1 MAVPVMIIDGDVI
14 ATHSYWTDDGA
25 RIMTDA
31 TVQTADGRQ
40 VVVTQFGGVVD
51 GIGMRIM
58 SGPDVMEP
66 GMHVAVAAHKDLDL
80 SQAEHVVLDTMKVSA
95 YPPDYVRTTGPNKE
109 KLYWESGCAIV
120 TVDSAGTAA
129 IAGDGEFPIID
140 ASINEWNTRTAS
152 CSSFKL
158 MNAGRK
164 SLEVGNDG
172 VNLIKFRDTVWG
184 LPAAGNAPAVT
195 HSPQAAAITT
205 ATYISDPK
213 SARDGAIVDA
223 DIELNGVNFTIAA
236 SPSDPPVK
244 GCLAVLENTLTHELG
259 HLHGLE
265 HTCYL
270 GATDPGWV
278 DNHGDPVPSCSPL
291 PPATLPASIVDATM
305 YPTQDCGETK
315 KATLSPDDI
324 QAMCDIYPA
333 SAGSKAC
340 TAPPKSTGG
349 GCCSAS
355 SGEGTGVSMLLAGVT
370 LLGMRRRRKVS
381 RAA

>member
-1 MAVPVMIIDGDVI
+1 MAVPVMIIDGDVV

-31 TVQTADGRQ
+31 TVQTSDGQQ
-40 VVVTQFGGVVD
+40 VIVTQFGGVVD

-80 SQAEHVVLDTMKVSA
+80 SQIEHVVLDTMKVAA
-95 YPPDYVRTTGPNKE
+95 YPPNYVRTTGPNQE
-109 KLYWESGCAIV
+109 KLYWESGCSMV
-120 TVDSAGTAA
+120 TIDAAGTTA
-129 IAGDGEFPIID
+129 IPGDAEFPIID
-140 ASINEWNTRTAS
+140 AAIDEWNTRTAS
-152 CSSFKL
+152 CSYFKVMDL
-158 MNAGRK
+158 GRK

-184 LPAAGNAPAVT
+184 LPAASNAPAVT
-195 HSPQAAAITT
+195 HSAQAAAITT

-213 SARDGAIVDA
+213 SPRDGAIVDA

-244 GCLAVLENTLTHELG
+244 GCLAVLQNTLTHELG

-265 HTCYL
+265 HTCFL
-270 GATDPGWV
+270 GSVDPGWV
-278 DNHGDPVPSCSPL
+278 DNQGHPVPSCNPP

-305 YPTQDCGETK
+305 YPTQDCGEIK
-315 KATLSPDDI
+315 KEKLSPDDI
-324 QAMCDIYPA
+324 QSMCDIYPA
-333 SAGSKAC
+333 SAGPKAC
-340 TAPPKSTGG
+340 TPPHTSTGG

-355 SGEGTGVSMLLAGVT
+355 SGDRAGASMLLAGVT
-370 LLGMRRRRKVS
+370 VLVMRRRRKVS

>member
-1 MAVPVMIIDGDVI
+1 
-14 ATHSYWTDDGA
+14 
-25 RIMTDA
+25 
-31 TVQTADGRQ
+31 
-40 VVVTQFGGVVD
+40 
-51 GIGMRIM
+51 
-58 SGPDVMEP
+58 
-66 GMHVAVAAHKDLDL
+66 
-80 SQAEHVVLDTMKVSA
+80 
-95 YPPDYVRTTGPNKE
+95 
-109 KLYWESGCAIV
+109 
-120 TVDSAGTAA
+120 
-129 IAGDGEFPIID
+129 
-140 ASINEWNTRTAS
+140 
-152 CSSFKL
+152 

-172 VNLIKFRDTVWG
+172 VNLIKFRDTVWA

-213 SARDGAIVDA
+213 SPRDGAIVDA

-244 GCLAVLENTLTHELG
+244 GCLAVLQNTLTHELG

-265 HTCYL
+265 HPCYI
-270 GATDPGWV
+270 GMDPGWT
-278 DNHGDPVPSCSPL
+278 DNHGNPVPACSGI
-291 PPATLPASIVDATM
+291 LPASIVEATM

-333 SAGSKAC
+333 SAGPKSC
-340 TAPPKSTGG
+340 APPKASTGG

-355 SGEGTGVSMLLAGVT
+355 SGDRAGVSMLLAGVT
-370 LLGMRRRRKVS
+370 VLVMRRRRKVS